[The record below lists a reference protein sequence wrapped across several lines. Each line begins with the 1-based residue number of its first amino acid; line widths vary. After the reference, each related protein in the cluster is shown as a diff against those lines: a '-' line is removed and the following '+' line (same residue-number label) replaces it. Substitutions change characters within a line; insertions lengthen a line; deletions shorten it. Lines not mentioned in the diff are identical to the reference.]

1 MSSSTPPGY
10 DPYAPHPQGGTP
22 AWLGPTPSPG
32 AQPAPG
38 TRALAAPLDRFLAR
52 LIDGAV
58 LLVPLVVIS
67 LITQAGFLYYVL
79 AAVVLVAY
87 DGGMLLTQQ
96 GQTIGKKA
104 MRLRVV
110 SAAHGGRPTDNE
122 LWTRAGVYG
131 GPFLVPYV
139 GGLFMLVN
147 VLSQLWDKPLQQCF
161 HDKAAKTVVVK
172 EA

>member
-10 DPYAPHPQGGTP
+10 DHGQYPQGGLP
-22 AWLGPTPSPG
+22 AWLGPTPPPG
-32 AQPAPG
+32 VQPAPG
-38 TRALAAPLDRFLAR
+38 TRVLAAPLDRFLAR
-52 LIDGAV
+52 LIDAAV
-58 LLVPLVVIS
+58 LLVPFVVIG
-67 LITQAGFLYYVL
+67 IVTMGDFLYYVL
-79 AAVVLVAY
+79 AAAVFVAY
-87 DGGMLLTQQ
+87 EGAMLLTQQ
-96 GQTIGKKA
+96 GQTVGKKA

-131 GPFLVPYV
+131 GPFLVPYL

-172 EA
+172 ES